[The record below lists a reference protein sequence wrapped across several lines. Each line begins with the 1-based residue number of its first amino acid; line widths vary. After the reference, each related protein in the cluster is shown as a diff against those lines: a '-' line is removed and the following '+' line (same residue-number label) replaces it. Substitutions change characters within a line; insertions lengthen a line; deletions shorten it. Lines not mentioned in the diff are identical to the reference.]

1 MTAQRLG
8 CEKQLLPRLAAG
20 RGASDAPHWR
30 SSGGGD
36 AAGERNMNN
45 NVFIFNIHGYKKF
58 SLDAEYKY
66 FTSFLS
72 FTSLHDIKRF
82 LHLK

>member
-1 MTAQRLG
+1 MRSSCCLDSLQDEEPATPPG
-8 CEKQLLPRLAAG
+8 G
-20 RGASDAPHWR
+20 DSWR

-45 NVFIFNIHGYKKF
+45 NVFIFNIHGYKKLT
-58 SLDAEYKY
+58 LDAEYKY

-72 FTSLHDIKRF
+72 FTSLYDMKRF
-82 LHLK
+82 LHLN